1 MLYVPNKTSS
11 NPKCSKKKTNHKASD
26 KANPVI
32 IYWQICMDLFWLFCT
47 PANWWKKSIML
58 ADQAFYKIWFEGVSS
73 IYQQTVE
80 SQRSCN
86 ERWIV
91 GKI

>member
-32 IYWQICMDLFWLFCT
+32 IYWQICMDLF
-47 PANWWKKSIML
+47 
-58 ADQAFYKIWFEGVSS
+58 
-73 IYQQTVE
+73 
-80 SQRSCN
+80 
-86 ERWIV
+86 
-91 GKI
+91 